1 MILSNMILSIRTND
15 DVIQQVDSDDLM
27 VSNLL
32 TVLLPSVQEGE
43 EIPLYNVS
51 HDEFSKIL
59 EFTRHYQKDPMKTIM
74 KPINNADLGVQA
86 WYLEYVSSFPQEGE
100 TSLYDILMAS
110 TYLDIEPL
118 QELICAY
125 IASLLKGK
133 ECNELKKIFGLDY
146 NL

>member
-1 MILSNMILSIRTND
+1 MLTIRTND
-15 DVIQQVDSDDLM
+15 DKVQQVDSDDLM
-27 VSNLL
+27 VSNL
-32 TVLLPSVQEGE
+32 VGILLPSVCEEE

-51 HDEFSKIL
+51 QNEFTKIL
-59 EFTRHYQKDPMKTIM
+59 QFTRHYRQEPMNTIM
-74 KPINNADLGVQA
+74 KPILDPKLGVQA
-86 WYLEYVSSFPQEGE
+86 WYLDYVSSFPQEGE

-133 ECNELKKIFGLDY
+133 ECDELKKIFGLDY
-146 NL
+146 GL